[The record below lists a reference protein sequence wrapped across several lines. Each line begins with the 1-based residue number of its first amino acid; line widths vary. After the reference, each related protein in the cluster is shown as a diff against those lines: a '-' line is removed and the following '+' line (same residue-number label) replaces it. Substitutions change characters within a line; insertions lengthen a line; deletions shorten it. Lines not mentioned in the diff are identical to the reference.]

1 MKVYERVISVYF
13 SQYQMN
19 QINIT
24 KVEGSLVIIEKESF
38 NRTQWLPKD
47 SRSIY
52 NALREAEYLLNNF
65 PLNLIVEFTLEE
77 LDFLTRYNNTK
88 LALMLGM
95 QRNTLNDYRNTD
107 KKQQVIIVN
116 NSVYVRKGKY
126 NGKSN

>member
-1 MKVYERVISVYF
+1 MKVYERIISVYF

-19 QINIT
+19 QIKIT
-24 KVEGSLVIIEKESF
+24 KVENSLVIMEKESF
-38 NRTQWLPKD
+38 NRTQWIPKN

-52 NALREAEYLLNNF
+52 NSMREAEYLLNNF

-95 QRNTLNDYRNTD
+95 QRRTLNDHRNID
-107 KKQQVIIVN
+107 EKQQVIIVN

>member
-1 MKVYERVISVYF
+1 MKVYERIISVYF

-24 KVEGSLVIIEKESF
+24 KVEDSLVIMEKESF

-95 QRNTLNDYRNTD
+95 QRKTLNDHRNID
-107 KKQQVIIVN
+107 EKQQVIIVN

>member
-1 MKVYERVISVYF
+1 MKVYERIISVYF

-24 KVEGSLVIIEKESF
+24 KVEDSLVIIEKESF

-95 QRNTLNDYRNTD
+95 QRKTLNDHRNINE
-107 KKQQVIIVN
+107 KQQVIIVN

>member
-1 MKVYERVISVYF
+1 MKVYERIISVYF

-19 QINIT
+19 QIRIA
-24 KVEGSLVIIEKESF
+24 KLEGSLVIMENESF
-38 NRTQWLPKD
+38 NRTQWIPKD
-47 SRSIY
+47 ERSIY

-77 LDFLTRYNNTK
+77 LDFLTRYNNSK

-95 QRNTLNDYRNTD
+95 QRRTLNDHRNID
-107 KKQQVIIVN
+107 EKQQVIIVN

>member
-1 MKVYERVISVYF
+1 MKVYERIISVYF
-13 SQYQMN
+13 NQYQMN

-24 KVEGSLVIIEKESF
+24 KVEGSLVIVEKESF
-38 NRTQWLPKD
+38 NRTQWIPKN

-52 NALREAEYLLNNF
+52 NSMREAEYLLNNF

-88 LALMLGM
+88 LARILGLNRRTVTDH
-95 QRNTLNDYRNTD
+95 RNIDS
-107 KKQQVIIVN
+107 KQDIIIVN
-116 NSVYVRKGKY
+116 NSVYIRKGKY